1 MRNIGNCDRGS
12 SECAKL
18 PLGAPGDARTTM
30 SGNDPS
36 PTDFVSTREAAQ
48 LLGVAPRTVQL
59 WVESGVLA
67 AWKTAGGHRRV
78 ARASVEALLQQKA
91 DALASAGTPAR
102 ARSGR
107 KHDFR
112 VLVLEDEPALL
123 RLYQVYIAGWEL
135 PVEVITATNGFEGL
149 LRIGERRPD
158 LLICDLMMPGM
169 DGFRMLRSLNT
180 NPDYRGLD
188 VIVVTA
194 LGRQDIADRGGLPG
208 NVRVFTKPISFAEL
222 ESIVRAKLQRPAADA
237 DPATDGPT

>member
-1 MRNIGNCDRGS
+1 
-12 SECAKL
+12 
-18 PLGAPGDARTTM
+18 M
-30 SGNDPS
+30 SGNEPR

-78 ARASVEALLQQKA
+78 ARSSVDALLQQKA
-91 DALASAGTPAR
+91 DALASVGTASRP
-102 ARSGR
+102 GR
-107 KHDFR
+107 GRRHDFR
-112 VLVLEDEPALL
+112 VLILEDEPALL
-123 RLYQVYIAGWEL
+123 RLYQMYIAGWDL
-135 PVEVITATNGFEGL
+135 PIDVITATNGFEGL

-169 DGFRMLRSLNT
+169 DGFRMLRSLNA

-194 LGRQDIADRGGLPG
+194 LGRQDIADRGGLPA

-222 ESIVRAKLQRPAADA
+222 ESIVRGKLQRPAAGDA
-237 DPATDGPT
+237 EPATDASR